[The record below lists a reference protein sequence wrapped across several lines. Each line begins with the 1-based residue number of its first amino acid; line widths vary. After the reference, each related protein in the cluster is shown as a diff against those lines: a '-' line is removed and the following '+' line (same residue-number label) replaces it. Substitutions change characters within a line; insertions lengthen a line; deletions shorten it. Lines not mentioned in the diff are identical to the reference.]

1 MPSTDK
7 ISQEVIN
14 NGFSKVQ
21 NWLSQEDQDKI
32 TKIILKKKTHKR
44 FVRKYSMFEF

>member
-7 ISQEVIN
+7 ISKEVIN

-32 TKIILKKKTHKR
+32 TNIILKKNPQK
-44 FVRKYSMFEF
+44 VRQKVQHV